1 MKKLLSLTILC
12 PLIIFS
18 QKIQFKDKNF
28 EKVILSRYD
37 TNKNGIIDE
46 NEYASV
52 TTINLRGIQI
62 ESYEDVYL
70 FRARKL
76 LLGDFPIKNLVI
88 KNHPTLAIIHCGS
101 CDLTT
106 FEVENMPRL
115 YSIDVYR
122 NKLKNISIKNCP
134 EVDHINVSDNNISEI
149 NVDHLTRLEALHV
162 GNNNLRKLDVQ
173 NLPKLKWLTLNGNH
187 IKKLD
192 LSKNPELFSVVTYGN
207 ELKKS
212 DITKPKDFK
221 GEIIDVD
228 PDTIR
233 KQFPPPPPPSPA
245 RNETN

>member
-37 TNKNGIIDE
+37 VNKNGIIDE
-46 NEYASV
+46 REYASV
-52 TTINLRGIQI
+52 TTINLKGIPI
-62 ESYEDVYL
+62 ETYEDVYL

-88 KNHPTLAIIHCGS
+88 KNHPTLAIIHCGN

-106 FEVENMPRL
+106 FEVENMPNL
-115 YSIDVYR
+115 YSIDINR
-122 NKLKNISIKNCP
+122 NKLKSISIKNCP
-134 EVDHINVSDNNISEI
+134 EVDYINVSGNNISEI
-149 NVDHLTRLEALHV
+149 NVNHLTKLKTLYI
-162 GNNNLRKLDVQ
+162 GNNNLQKLDVQ

-192 LSKNPELFSVVTYGN
+192 ISKNPELFSVVTYGN
-207 ELKKS
+207 ELKKT

-228 PDTIR
+228 PYTII
-233 KQFPPPPPPSPA
+233 KELPPVPPPPA
-245 RNETN
+245 RN